1 MSRQRYFKGIK
12 AIAIVVAI
20 ISVLIILS
28 KDQGSLIETPGDY
41 ILSFLMLA
49 SGPIQGWI
57 IAFLNGEVAATL
69 WSLIPLTVL
78 SFGSLYLA
86 AKQPKRQVG
95 YLIVGGIFWLLS
107 SFYYGVAIW
116 I

>member
-1 MSRQRYFKGIK
+1 MNKQRYLKGIT

-20 ISVLIILS
+20 ISVLTILS
-28 KDQGSLIETPGDY
+28 KDQGSLMETPGAY
-41 ILSFLMLA
+41 ILGFLMFA

-57 IAFLNGEVAATL
+57 IAFLIGEVVASL

-95 YLIVGGIFWLLS
+95 YFIAGGVIWLFS

-116 I
+116 A